1 MASTR
6 FAGTK
11 GGILIA
17 AALSATLSG
26 CASVEYNK
34 LADGKNRQVVPM
46 PSQASETAYAG
57 PLTAPA
63 GGPTVEA
70 AAIAAGIPLP
80 TPNPN
85 NPQMAMLMQPAPV
98 LAQAPALPG
107 QPPVAGQLPV
117 AGQPLA
123 PTQTAL
129 MAPQAG
135 TVQVAMANPASTNPL
150 APAGQTAGMELA
162 YATPTLVAVPQPRPD
177 IIAAANSIPTAGG
190 PDAPSPA
197 QVQAPLT
204 PRAALLQQRLA
215 ALDPPAPEVNPLLAA
230 VPTPR
235 PDVKPMGL
243 EAYANTPE
251 MMAMD
256 AYDTSA
262 PKKIV
267 KEPGLAPSGKLQDLI
282 SKYAALYEVPEALV
296 HRVVRRESMYNPNAY
311 SRGNY
316 GLMQIRYN
324 TAKSLGYQGPPSGLF
339 DAETNLKYAV
349 KYLRGAFMVA
359 DNNHDHAVRLYARGY
374 YYDAKRKGMLAQVQ

>member
-11 GGILIA
+11 GGILVA

-34 LADGKNRQVVPM
+34 LAEGKNRQVVPM
-46 PSQASETAYAG
+46 PAQASETAYAG
-57 PLTAPA
+57 PLAAPA

-70 AAIAAGIPLP
+70 AALAAGVPLP

-98 LAQAPALPG
+98 LAQAAVAPGQAPLPG
-107 QPPVAGQLPV
+107 QTT
-117 AGQPLA
+117 LA
-123 PTQTAL
+123 AVPQQATA
-129 MAPQAG
+129 
-135 TVQVAMANPASTNPL
+135 QVAMANPVAGNPL
-150 APAGQTAGMELA
+150 AQTTQTDGMELA
-162 YATPTLVAVPQPRPD
+162 YVTPTLVAVPQPRPD

-197 QVQAPLT
+197 QVQAPA
-204 PRAALLQQRLA
+204 PANSREALLQQRLA
-215 ALDPPAPEVNPLLAA
+215 ALDLPAPEVNPLLAA

-235 PDVKPMGL
+235 PDTKPMGL
-243 EAYANTPE
+243 EAYASAPE
-251 MMAMD
+251 MVAMD
-256 AYDTSA
+256 AFDTSA
-262 PKKIV
+262 PKAISE
-267 KEPGLAPSGKLQDLI
+267 EPSLAPSGKLQALI
-282 SKYAALYEVPEALV
+282 TKYAQLYQVPEALV
-296 HRVVRRESMYNPNAY
+296 HRVVRRESTYNPNAY

-349 KYLRGAFMVA
+349 KYLRGALMVA
-359 DNNHDHAVRLYARGY
+359 ENNHDNAVRLYARGY
-374 YYDAKRKGMLAQVQ
+374 YYDAKRKGLLAQIQ